1 LALGLGIGIALP
13 DRRMSTLDKKILLP
27 EAAVG
32 EQDTE
37 KLLLERL
44 ESSKSEDD
52 YFRWLLF
59 VVGYY
64 RGLEKT
70 GAATA
75 LLRQFIATSQSDE
88 RRAHCHLTLG
98 QIATDE
104 QRFEG
109 ALDHFETALAFN
121 PKKKKIA
128 YVLHNNAGYCLNML
142 GSYTEG
148 ERHCRQAIEINW
160 TRASGYRNLG
170 LSLKGQGNIV
180 GAVWALVEAAKL
192 DISDERSRVLLRTL
206 MAQNP
211 ELAVRCPWV
220 VEGLLSDGLAESTP
234 QN

>member
-1 LALGLGIGIALP
+1 
-13 DRRMSTLDKKILLP
+13 MSTLAKKILLP
-27 EAAVG
+27 VSAVG

-44 ESSKSEDD
+44 ENSQSEDD

-59 VVGYY
+59 IVGYY
-64 RGLEKT
+64 RGIQKT
-70 GAATA
+70 DTATA
-75 LLRQFIATSQSDE
+75 LLRQFIETSHSDE

-104 QRFEG
+104 QGFEA
-109 ALDHFETALAFN
+109 ALGHFETALSFN
-121 PKKKKIA
+121 PKKRKIV

-142 GSYTEG
+142 GNYTEG
-148 ERHCRQAIEINW
+148 ERHCRKAIEINW

-180 GAVWALVEAAKL
+180 GAVWALVEATKL
-192 DISDERSRVLLRTL
+192 DISDERSRVLLQTL
-206 MAQNP
+206 VAQNP
-211 ELAVRCPWV
+211 DVAVRCPWV
-220 VEGLLSDGLAESTP
+220 VEGLLSDMVGESTP